1 MSYGY
6 FLTPIAQL
14 DTVLVQQL
22 KDMSGIMI
30 SGALSISDGN
40 WRTFSPFFNLLSTIF
55 YFENLKISGFVSNYE
70 QYGDSSHSK
79 RHLFSAETKIFND
92 NYD

>member
-40 WRTFSPFFNLLSTIF
+40 
-55 YFENLKISGFVSNYE
+55 
-70 QYGDSSHSK
+70 
-79 RHLFSAETKIFND
+79 
-92 NYD
+92 